1 MKLNIERPIVFFDLE
16 TTGIDVAR
24 DHIVELCYIKLFP
37 DGKREENTIR
47 IKPVDAL
54 GMQIHIPERT
64 TAIHGITDDDVKDCP
79 TFKDISKELETIF
92 SDSDLGGYNS
102 NHFDIPLLVE
112 EFLRSGINID
122 LRDRKFVDVCVI
134 FKKMEQRTLSAAYK
148 FYCKKDLENAHSALA
163 DTQATIE
170 VLEAQLDT
178 YAGTL
183 TNDVNILAEIST
195 NSRSVD
201 FASRIVL
208 DDNDVEVFNFGKYK
222 GKPVKEVFQR
232 DPGYYSWI
240 LQGDFPLNTKQV
252 VERLKHKYFNV
263 KR

>member
-1 MKLNIERPIVFFDLE
+1 MKLNIQRPIVFFDLE

-37 DGKREENTIR
+37 NGTRAENTIR

-54 GMQIHIPERT
+54 GLQIHIPEKT

-79 TFKDISKELETIF
+79 TFKEIAKELEVIF
-92 SDSDLGGYNS
+92 SDCDLAGYNS
-102 NHFDIPLLVE
+102 NHFDVPLLIE
-112 EFLRSGINID
+112 EFLRVGINLD
-122 LRDRKFVDVCVI
+122 LSGRQFVDVCTI

-163 DTQATIE
+163 DTQATID

-183 TNDVNILAEIST
+183 TNDINCLAEFST
-195 NSRSVD
+195 NSRSLD

-208 DDNDVEVFNFGKYK
+208 DNKNVEVFNFGKYK
-222 GKPVKEVFQR
+222 GQPVKEVFRR

-240 LQGDFPLNTKQV
+240 MQGDFPLNTKQV
-252 VERLKHKYFNV
+252 VTNLKFKYSNV

>member
-37 DGKREENTIR
+37 DGSRTENTFR
-47 IKPVDAL
+47 LKPVDAL

-64 TAIHGITDDDVKDCP
+64 TDIHGITDDDVKDCP
-79 TFKDISKELETIF
+79 TFKNISKELEAIF
-92 SDSDLGGYNS
+92 SDCDLGGYNS

-112 EFLRSGINID
+112 EFLRVGINLD
-122 LRDRKFVDVCVI
+122 LHNRKFVDVCVI

-148 FYCKKDLENAHSALA
+148 FYCKKNLENAHSALA

-183 TNDVNILAEIST
+183 QNDINSLAELST

-208 DDNDVEVFNFGKYK
+208 NDNNIEVFNFGKYK
-222 GKPVKEVFQR
+222 GRPVKEVFQH
-232 DPGYYSWI
+232 DPGYYAWI
-240 LQGDFPLNTKQV
+240 QQGDFPLNTKQV
-252 VERLKHKYFNV
+252 VTNLKLKYSNA

>member
-1 MKLNIERPIVFFDLE
+1 MKLNIEQPIVFFDLE

-54 GMQIHIPERT
+54 GMQIHIPEKT

-79 TFKDISKELETIF
+79 TFKDISGQLKEIF
-92 SDSDLGGYNS
+92 SDCDLGGYNS
-102 NHFDIPLLVE
+102 NHFDIPLLIE
-112 EFLRSGINID
+112 EFLRVGINID
-122 LRDRKFVDVCVI
+122 LTNRKFVDVCVI

-148 FYCKKDLENAHSALA
+148 FYCKKNLENAHSALA

-170 VLEAQLDT
+170 VLESQLDM
-178 YAGTL
+178 YADTL
-183 TNDVNILAEIST
+183 ANDIGSLADFS
-195 NSRSVD
+195 NVSRRVD

-208 DDNDVEVFNFGKYK
+208 DDNDVEIFNFGKYK
-222 GKPVKEVFQR
+222 GQAVKDVFQR
-232 DPGYYSWI
+232 DPGYFSWI
-240 LQGDFPLNTKQV
+240 IQGDFPLNTKQV
-252 VERLKHKYFNV
+252 VERLKLKYANA